1 MILFGFVAVRLNRYL
16 AAGGLG
22 SRRAC
27 EAIITAG
34 RVSLN
39 GKPVRELATTVA
51 PGDSVK
57 VDGRTV
63 AAQETYYLLLNKPPG
78 IVSSANDDLGRQ
90 TVFDLLPPGLPRL
103 FHVGRL
109 DRDSEG
115 LILLTNDGDLA
126 QKLTH
131 PRHEVEK
138 DYEVTLNKPFDNA
151 DAPKLIKGVF
161 IPVETPGNPA
171 SPATRKPAPENGR
184 SPAAPSALRHV
195 RARAS
200 AVKQV
205 ATRKVLITLRQGL
218 KRQVRLML
226 YELGYEVDTLR
237 RVRMGS
243 LTLGRLLPGRWRELL
258 PKEIAFLRATVAP
271 KAASP
276 ARSSGG
282 QQRA

>member
-1 MILFGFVAVRLNRYL
+1 MRLNRYL
-16 AAGGLG
+16 AAAGLG

-27 EAIITAG
+27 ETIITAG
-34 RVSLN
+34 RVQLN
-39 GKPVRELATTVA
+39 GRPVRELATTIA
-51 PGDSVK
+51 PGDAVK
-57 VDGRTV
+57 VDGRNV

-78 IVSSANDDLGRQ
+78 VVSSASDERGRQ
-90 TVFDLLPPGLPRL
+90 TIFDLLPPGLPRL

-109 DRDSEG
+109 DRESEG

-138 DYEVTLNKPFDNA
+138 DYEVTLNKAFDPA
-151 DAPKLIKGVF
+151 DVPKLIKGVF

-171 SPATRKPAPENGR
+171 PGAGQRRPAEDGPRKPANDT
-184 SPAAPSALRHV
+184 ALRHV

-205 ATRKVLITLRQGL
+205 APRKVLITLRQGL

-226 YELGYEVDTLR
+226 YEFGYEVETLR
-237 RVRMGS
+237 RVRMGTI
-243 LTLGRLLPGRWRELL
+243 TLGRLLPGRWRELL
-258 PKEIAFLRATVAP
+258 PKEIASLTAAFAP
-271 KAASP
+271 KTSSRP
-276 ARSSGG
+276 ASGG
-282 QQRA
+282 GHQRA